1 MKIKKFKKTL
11 SRLSVLINTMDDNE
25 RLSKLEK
32 DLIRKHLL
40 DLYDLT
46 LAGDEN
52 QEDYTELQE
61 DVVQVVPKQRVA
73 PVQRVEVLKE
83 EPVQERAERAVV
95 EEPVRQKTYIDLEPS
110 ISTPKETEVQIK
122 EETVP
127 VVAVEQPVTETNA
140 FINEEHAEILEYG
153 SENNE
158 LSDRLGDSPI
168 SDLTKAMGINERMLT
183 VNELFDGDNSAFK
196 QSLSA
201 LNEMSSYNEAK
212 SYISN
217 QLIEKYNWVS
227 PKKRKKAKVF
237 IKLVKRRFN

>member
-46 LAGDEN
+46 FAGDEK
-52 QEDYTELQE
+52 QEEYSEVQE
-61 DVVQVVPKQRVA
+61 DVVQVVMEQKEA
-73 PVQRVEVLKE
+73 PIQLVEVPKE
-83 EPVQERAERAVV
+83 EPMQKRVQREVV
-95 EEPVRQKTYIDLEPS
+95 EEPVRQKTYVDLEPS
-110 ISTPKETEVQIK
+110 ISTPKETEVHLK
-122 EETVP
+122 EEP
-127 VVAVEQPVTETNA
+127 VRVVSVEQPAIETNA
-140 FINEEHAEILEYG
+140 FISEEHAEILEYG
-153 SENNE
+153 SETNE

-183 VNELFDGDNSAFK
+183 VNELFDGDNGAFK

>member
-46 LAGDEN
+46 YVGDEKQDEN
-52 QEDYTELQE
+52 GVVQE
-61 DVVQVVPKQRVA
+61 DVFRAVQEQNAA
-73 PVQRVEVLKE
+73 PIQRVEVPKE
-83 EPVQERAERAVV
+83 EPIQEIVKREVV
-95 EEPVRQKTYIDLEPS
+95 EEPIRQETYVDLEPS
-110 ISTPKETEVQIK
+110 ISSSKETEAQVK
-122 EETVP
+122 EEP
-127 VVAVEQPVTETNA
+127 VRVVSVEEPLVETNA
-140 FINEEHAEILEYG
+140 FISEEHAEILEYG
-153 SENNE
+153 SETNE

-183 VNELFDGDNSAFK
+183 VNELFDGDNAAFK

>member
-1 MKIKKFKKTL
+1 MKINKFKKTL
-11 SRLSVLINTMDDNE
+11 SRLSVLIDTMDDNE

-32 DLIRKHLL
+32 DLIKKHLL

-46 LAGDEN
+46 FFGDEN
-52 QEDYTELQE
+52 HEEYSAVQENVD
-61 DVVQVVPKQRVA
+61 QVVPEQ
-73 PVQRVEVLKE
+73 EVIPTQQIEIPKE
-83 EPVQERAERAVV
+83 DAVQEMVHREVV
-95 EEPVRQKTYIDLEPS
+95 EEPVIQKTYVDLEPS
-110 ISTPKETEVQIK
+110 ISIPKETEVQLK
-122 EETVP
+122 EEP
-127 VVAVEQPVTETNA
+127 VRVVSVEKPAIETNA
-140 FINEEHAEILEYG
+140 FISEEHAEILEYG
-153 SENNE
+153 SETNE
-158 LSDRLGDSPI
+158 LSDRLSDSPI

-183 VNELFDGDNSAFK
+183 VNELFDGDNAAFK

-217 QLIEKYNWVS
+217 HLIEKYNWVS

>member
-46 LAGDEN
+46 FVGEEKR
-52 QEDYTELQE
+52 EDYDVVEE
-61 DVVQVVPKQRVA
+61 DAVQVVPKQKVA
-73 PVQRVEVLKE
+73 PIQRVEVPKE
-83 EPVQERAERAVV
+83 EPVQERAEPVVV
-95 EEPVRQKTYIDLEPS
+95 EEPVRQKTYVDLDPS
-110 ISTPKETEVQIK
+110 ISTPKETEVQLK
-122 EETVP
+122 EEPVP
-127 VVAVEQPVTETNA
+127 VVAIEQPVAETNA
-140 FINEEHAEILEYG
+140 FISEEHAEILEYG
-153 SENNE
+153 SEANE

-217 QLIEKYNWVS
+217 QLIEKYNWVN